1 MHGLLY
7 YNVSMDV
14 VCVVSTV
21 CVVCVGSPIDNALP
35 RCFNNLRK
43 NTDRSRCAKVLVCA
57 MELLRSRKRRR
68 WDGMQSG
75 RTITGRLA
83 RRDGR
88 LSKRCRAR
96 CGRLSRAKKL
106 LVLLGLQ
113 HHLLR
118 ACCVPESCVRVSSDG
133 LLMYGAIGVN

>member
-43 NTDRSRCAKVLVCA
+43 NIDRSWGAKVLVCA
-57 MELLRSRKRRR
+57 MKLLRSKE
-68 WDGMQSG
+68 Q
-75 RTITGRLA
+75 
-83 RRDGR
+83 
-88 LSKRCRAR
+88 
-96 CGRLSRAKKL
+96 
-106 LVLLGLQ
+106 
-113 HHLLR
+113 
-118 ACCVPESCVRVSSDG
+118 
-133 LLMYGAIGVN
+133 